1 MDEGETQSAEEV
13 VEENYP
19 LMRFRGRDDLPAA
32 GSRCAIFVAKYSVL
46 RCFLMCPSVTEEA
59 IHFPPAPDMFGEG

>member
-19 LMRFRGRDDLPAA
+19 LMRFRGRDDLPRN
-32 GSRCAIFVAKYSVL
+32 GQPMRDI
-46 RCFLMCPSVTEEA
+46 R
-59 IHFPPAPDMFGEG
+59 G